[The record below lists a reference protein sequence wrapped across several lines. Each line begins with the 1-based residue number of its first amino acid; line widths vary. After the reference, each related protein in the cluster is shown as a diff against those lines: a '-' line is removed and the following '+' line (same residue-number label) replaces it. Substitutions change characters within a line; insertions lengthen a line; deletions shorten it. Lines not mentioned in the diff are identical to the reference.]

1 MIDELQDQFE
11 QETDPEKQ
19 LELRKQIH
27 EELIATK
34 QFEIDFDNLP
44 KLDHNWID
52 RGRILSCEIGTHPN
66 HRIRKR

>member
-1 MIDELQDQFE
+1 MIDELQTQFE

-44 KLDHNWID
+44 TQDHKWVD
-52 RGRILSCEIGTHPN
+52 RGLILSCEIGTHPN